1 MSCRGDSKNALSLR
15 QILGGG
21 NCAVA
26 DWRRL
31 EVGCVAGNSRNIMIL
46 LNKLFWHKTCEITG
60 QEHYSQKGEDMKKLT
75 AAASMVVMSL
85 ALGGCASNPSNAQ
98 IGAATGAVVG
108 GVVGSALTGGSTFGT
123 VGGAGAGAAAGY
135 EIGKR
140 MK

>member
-1 MSCRGDSKNALSLR
+1 VQRS
-15 QILGGG
+15 
-21 NCAVA
+21 
-26 DWRRL
+26 W
-31 EVGCVAGNSRNIMIL
+31 
-46 LNKLFWHKTCEITG
+46 
-60 QEHYSQKGEDMKKLT
+60 QEHYSQKGRTMKNLT
-75 AAASMVVMSL
+75 AAASIVVMSL
-85 ALGGCASNPSNAQ
+85 ALGACASNPSNAQ